1 MDSNSGPQQNN
12 HPNTQGCCCDKKI
25 PQRKFELTAVF
36 NETIYNLWPI
46 FKEKGKIESIVSQT
60 NINLILPKSN
70 SAKYNFNVV
79 DVSSLECSKTIE
91 YEVTSPDKKM
101 VLKLNF
107 NCVSNTLDNS
117 SFVTII
123 IILKNVDESSTK
135 IPSSHFKSFAYDI
148 IKGIQ
153 NILEKEPL
161 YDYETIELN
170 CSMRVVWDYL
180 ISFDIFK
187 QDKTKYDVKKEGDKI
202 IWKTLVEGEEN
213 KYETQYIEIVSK
225 KCEEGRKKWSFT
237 VIPSGIK
244 MAIKQDIKF
253 ILIKLEERLT
263 LLTVRH
269 ELKEKI
275 SLSHFEFMRNEKQG
289 LISIMKKSL
298 EQLQKEEDNKKKEEV
313 IIPKNVTDDK
323 EQVNKE
329 SYIKEPQIKSNTPVK
344 REENKDKNPIG
355 NRTSNPEERE
365 IENSDNRN
373 SGTNFNPSNSDCD
386 SSGIESLPSRQTI

>member
-1 MDSNSGPQQNN
+1 MEINLIDKLIKSKGIVKMESIPSSQSSSHQSC
-12 HPNTQGCCCDKKI
+12 PNTCDKKI

-46 FKEKGKIESIVSQT
+46 FKEKAKIESIVSQT
-60 NINLILPKSN
+60 NINLILPKNNTSPYTF
-70 SAKYNFNVV
+70 SVV

-91 YEVTSPDKKM
+91 YEVFSPDSKM

-123 IILKNVDESSTK
+123 IILKNVDDSSSK
-135 IPSSHFKSFAYDI
+135 ISSCHFKKFAFDI

-153 NILEKEPL
+153 NILEEEPL

-170 CSMRVVWDYL
+170 CSMKVAWDYL
-180 ISFDIFK
+180 ISFEIFK
-187 QDKTKYDVKKEGDKI
+187 EDKNKYELKREGDKI
-202 IWKTLVEGEEN
+202 IWKHLVDPNE
-213 KYETQYIEIVSK
+213 KKFETQYIEIVSK

-253 ILIKLEERLT
+253 ILIKLEEKLT
-263 LLTVRH
+263 LLTIRH

-289 LISIMKKSL
+289 LISVMKKSL
-298 EQLQKEEDNKKKEEV
+298 ELLQKEEDNKKKNETE
-313 IIPKNVTDDK
+313 KK
-323 EQVNKE
+323 EAEPKE
-329 SYIKEPQIKSNTPVK
+329 SLKKEAEPKEDTKAPKTEGKKKHPNEK
-344 REENKDKNPIG
+344 KEEEKE
-355 NRTSNPEERE
+355 S
-365 IENSDNRN
+365 IEDQNDNR
-373 SGTNFNPSNSDCD
+373 SNSP
-386 SSGIESLPSRQTI
+386 SSEVESQFSRQTV